1 MIVSC
6 SLSAKSKKLGRV
18 SLFKKIQASAPKHF
32 HTVPNLDHTLHL
44 KHFSLSCP
52 YDKTDYC
59 YENIRRATAPFSSF
73 LHTFRPTSRDG
84 QHHRFQHLHWQWMLI
99 AQVWMPV
106 VLSNTHQHI
115 TTKPQKKTILHEL
128 NSASRFPMLLKPY
141 CTQGFR
147 EPWYRRVHSAQLRP
161 AVQPLQTAIVESLH
175 GHWVSERLYLVFSQ
189 QFSPVTGGLNIRPSD
204 TGKGPW
210 QLYPP
215 LSLVAKVTLDL
226 DNDVILFC
234 MSGI

>member
-1 MIVSC
+1 MTKQIIVMKILGEPQLHFPLSFTLSVPHHVTDNTTASSIYTDSEC
-6 SLSAKSKKLGRV
+6 SSHRSECLLFSQTHTNTSPLS
-18 SLFKKIQASAPKHF
+18 P
-32 HTVPNLDHTLHL
+32 P
-44 KHFSLSCP
+44 
-52 YDKTDYC
+52 
-59 YENIRRATAPFSSF
+59 
-73 LHTFRPTSRDG
+73 
-84 QHHRFQHLHWQWMLI
+84 
-99 AQVWMPV
+99 
-106 VLSNTHQHI
+106 
-115 TTKPQKKTILHEL
+115 KKTILHEL